1 MSTLSA
7 VAGSSYMPYAPMI
20 GTSQLP
26 PGAVSRREKQSLKYR
41 KAVMDFFDYQS
52 MQQQW
57 DKVRL
62 WKNYQYINGQVD
74 KADYKDFDDPLSMG
88 AQKAELYGDTMDI
101 THFPIASRPVQVIL
115 GEMIKRPLN
124 FYVRN
129 ESSSA
134 RNEFIRSKSEMLQEG
149 VMLAINARIAEK
161 YGLDQE
167 AKDYRE
173 QLKAYTPDKVQQY
186 HDRDWVDVGESV
198 GNRIMV
204 NLRKRENLDDTFLEG
219 FKHATIAACEA
230 YHIRTIN
237 KKTRINDISPL
248 DLFYHKSPSQRWI
261 SKSQYAGYRLYLT
274 PSSIIDWFYDKL
286 TKEDLDKIMN
296 KIYPNQGK
304 MSVGAH
310 GAITYNTNSLSD
322 GQGIIAP
329 VYHDMQT
336 VDQMLHDWKMNAGM
350 PSLMQTAGLI
360 KVVIAY
366 YKSQEL
372 VYFLHRPD
380 ANGIDQVVDVVDEN
394 YEPDELIGEWVKPQP
409 INRIYEG
416 TKIGD
421 DIYLELK
428 PYTDYPLDIDN
439 LDDVPL
445 PIEGCCYND
454 THSQPISIVDMCRQ
468 WNVLYDIVAHE
479 LKRDLRTALGKV
491 LLMSLDHMP
500 DTPGFSKEKW
510 MHWLREMRIMWV
522 KQPSRGSASMFNQF
536 NAIDASF
543 AEQITAKMN
552 MLERIKMEC
561 DSIAGFSPQR
571 IAGSNGASSTLGEAN
586 QQLLSSVN
594 QTEYFF
600 FKHSQLIQKV
610 LNYALNLEQKN
621 AKVYGT
627 LRNLMDDMENAYIDE
642 AHIDK
647 FCNSKI
653 GLYVTNSLE
662 DLQAKQ
668 RLDTLTNL
676 AVSNGAD
683 IADVSEAVLAR
694 SVSEIQN
701 IYERLR
707 RMRKEAAAIEQQ
719 QKQAEL
725 ELKKYEA
732 DQQNKIIMKMHDDKM
747 QNNKDVAYIKTFA
760 MQEDNMKDTDANG
773 QPDILEYQK
782 LWQEHNIKAQD
793 LEIKRRKQ
801 FSDERYNAED
811 INVRKMDVEAKK
823 YVADKQ
829 LAVAKENKP
838 ARPAAKK

>member
-1 MSTLSA
+1 MSALTA
-7 VAGSSYMPYAPMI
+7 AAGSFSYAPMI

-26 PGAVSRREKQSLKYR
+26 PAAVSRREKQSLNYR
-41 KAVMDFFDYQS
+41 KAVLDFFDYQS

-57 DKVRL
+57 DKVRI

-88 AQKAELYGDTMDI
+88 ANKQELYGDTMEI

-129 ESSSA
+129 ESSEA
-134 RNEFIRSKSEMLQEG
+134 RNEFIRSKSEMLYEG
-149 VMLAINARIAEK
+149 VMMAYNARIAEK
-161 YGLDQE
+161 YGLKQDAEDFQ
-167 AKDYRE
+167 E
-173 QLKAYTPDKVQQY
+173 QLKAYTPDKVKEY
-186 HDRDWVDVGESV
+186 HDRDYVDVGESV
-198 GNRIMV
+198 ANRVMV
-204 NLRKRENLDDTFLEG
+204 NLRKRESLDDTFLEG
-219 FKHATIAACEA
+219 FKHAVISAREL

-237 KKTRINDISPL
+237 KKTRITDISPL
-248 DLFYHKSPSQRWI
+248 DAFYHKSPSQRWI

-286 TKEDLDKIMN
+286 SGDDLKKVMS
-296 KIYPNQGK
+296 KVYPNQGK
-304 MSVGAH
+304 MSVGPS
-310 GAITYNTNSLSD
+310 GSITYNTNSLSD
-322 GQGIIAP
+322 GQGIVAP
-329 VYHDMQT
+329 IYHDMHLLDT
-336 VDQMLHDWKMNAGM
+336 MLQNHWSNAGM
-350 PSLMQTAGLI
+350 PEIMQTAGLI
-360 KVVIAY
+360 KVIVVY
-366 YKSQEL
+366 YRSQEL

-380 ANGIDQVVDVVDEN
+380 ANGIDQVVDIVDEN
-394 YEPDELIGEWVKPQP
+394 YKPDTLMGEWVKAQP

-439 LDDVPL
+439 LDDIPL

-454 THSQPISIVDMCRQ
+454 THAAPVSVVDMCRQ
-468 WNVLYDIVAHE
+468 WNVMYDIVAHE

-500 DTPGFSKEKW
+500 DTAGFSKEKW

-522 KQPSRGSASMFNQF
+522 KQPARGNASMFNQF

-571 IAGSNGASSTLGEAN
+571 IAGSSGGAASTLGEAN

-600 FKHSQLIQKV
+600 FKHNQLIQRV
-610 LNYALNLEQKN
+610 LNYALNMEQKN
-621 AKVYGT
+621 VKIHGT

-647 FCNSKI
+647 FVSAKI

-694 SVSEIQN
+694 SVSEIKN
-701 IYERLR
+701 IYDRLR
-707 RMRKEAAAIEQQ
+707 RMRKEAAAAEQRQKEMEVQLRRMEIE
-719 QKQAEL
+719 KEDAREIKFH
-725 ELKKYEA
+725 E
-732 DQQNKIIMKMHDDKM
+732 DKM
-747 QNNKDVAYIKTFA
+747 KNNVEVAYIRSFS
-760 MQEDNMKDTDANG
+760 MQEDNMKDSNADGNA
-773 QPDILEYQK
+773 DILQYQK
-782 LWQEHNIKAQD
+782 LWNDHNAKLED
-793 LEIKRRKQ
+793 LNIKRRKQ
-801 FSDERYNAED
+801 FADEQYNKGD
-811 INVRKMDVEAKK
+811 LQVRMADVQAKK
-823 YVADKQ
+823 YVADRNFDI
-829 LAVAKENKP
+829 AKENKP
-838 ARPAAKK
+838 PRPAAKK